1 MAIAS
6 SPQQA
11 KAASCSLWL
20 ADVLK
25 LLAKYSVVPNLGERS
40 INLQVSL
47 FTKPYSITNNVPLTS
62 KLSVQILA
70 L

>member
-25 LLAKYSVVPNLGERS
+25 LLAKYSVIPNLGIAIAYSTS
-40 INLQVSL
+40 I
-47 FTKPYSITNNVPLTS
+47 FIY
-62 KLSVQILA
+62 
-70 L
+70 